1 LKKYNEEEKGG
12 YLPKGIY
19 NCDDGRE
26 REGNCEVG
34 KDGEIGKL
42 NLQKLVKPNIIDK
55 YGILIN
61 KNKIIKSNRR
71 NIYSNPNI
79 DL

>member
-1 LKKYNEEEKGG
+1 M
-12 YLPKGIY
+12 
-19 NCDDGRE
+19 
-26 REGNCEVG
+26 
-34 KDGEIGKL
+34 
-42 NLQKLVKPNIIDK
+42 DK
-55 YGILIN
+55 YGILMN